1 MSQRTDRVGD
11 LLRAELASI
20 IQHEMRDPR
29 VGLTTVS
36 GVTVSRDLGH
46 AEVRLSVLE
55 QDDDKRQATL
65 EALEHARGYLRSVLA
80 KRVRLR
86 LVPELVFKLDRG
98 AEHSQRI
105 SEILEELDVKDE
117 PDVKD
122 ELDVGGS

>member
-11 LLRAELASI
+11 LLRGELASI

-36 GVTVSRDLGH
+36 GVTVSRDLSH
-46 AEVRLSVLE
+46 AEVRISVLE
-55 QDDDKRQATL
+55 QDDEKRQATL
-65 EALEHARGYLRSVLA
+65 AALEHARGYIRSLLA

-105 SEILEELDVKDE
+105 SEILEELDVE
-117 PDVKD
+117 
-122 ELDVGGS
+122 ST

>member
-11 LLRAELASI
+11 LLRGELASI

-36 GVTVSRDLGH
+36 AVNVSRDLGH
-46 AEVRLSVLE
+46 AEVLISVLE
-55 QDDDKRQATL
+55 QDDEKRQATL
-65 EALEHARGYLRSVLA
+65 DALEHARGYIRSMLA
-80 KRVRLR
+80 RRVRLR

-105 SEILEELDVKDE
+105 SEILEELDVE
-117 PDVKD
+117 
-122 ELDVGGS
+122 GT